1 MSAPCI
7 SAVRSVTQH
16 RTFDIGLPP
25 IYRWGTPQIAFI
37 PTTSVVS
44 SLRPQGMSKKRD
56 WGETVVL
63 CPHECLL
70 HNSPLS
76 PGDNTASFVQN
87 VTTLSGLE
95 GYNLHH
101 FEPFRGWVQAWGCR
115 STWLWGSYKITVVQ
129 GTRTGRNAVAEAVPA
144 EPASGDGKVW
154 QGSSRKPLGTQ
165 GFTPS

>member
-1 MSAPCI
+1 MGNPTNSLHPHNFC
-7 SAVRSVTQH
+7 SLQFKTPRNEQKEGLGRNCCS
-16 RTFDIGLPP
+16 LPP
-25 IYRWGTPQIAFI
+25 PVPEQ
-37 PTTSVVS
+37 
-44 SLRPQGMSKKRD
+44 
-56 WGETVVL
+56 
-63 CPHECLL
+63 HECLL

-115 STWLWGSYKITVVQ
+115 STWLWGSYKITIVQ